1 QGQPA
6 PFPPFGAGSGADPP
20 PLVFAVLG
28 ETIAERAGVIN
39 LSLDGLILLT
49 AMAAFAAARASNNLL
64 AGVAAAVAIGAC
76 AGLIVALASL
86 TLRQNQVAA
95 GFVLTILCQNI
106 AYVVGNPVAHVP
118 GPQAA
123 YAPIPVL
130 SAWPVIG
137 PLLFSHNAMV
147 YASMLSVAAAWWYLT
162 RTRAGLAL
170 RGLGEQ
176 PAAAF
181 ARGVDVIRLRYI

>member
-49 AMAAFAAARASNNLL
+49 AMAAFAVAHLSNNLL
-64 AGVAAAVAIGAC
+64 AGVAAAMAIGAG

-86 TLRQNQVAA
+86 TPRQNQVATA
-95 GFVLTILCQNI
+95 VNLTALCLRQ
-106 AYVVGNPVAHVP
+106 AY
-118 GPQAA
+118 
-123 YAPIPVL
+123 
-130 SAWPVIG
+130 
-137 PLLFSHNAMV
+137 
-147 YASMLSVAAAWWYLT
+147 
-162 RTRAGLAL
+162 
-170 RGLGEQ
+170 
-176 PAAAF
+176 
-181 ARGVDVIRLRYI
+181 